1 MANIYSIKSGLASDP
16 TVWSGGAVPVQGD
29 RVLIS
34 AGHTVTVDGTYTWGD
49 DSTATISINGVST
62 TASLWVAGTLR
73 FSRTVNT
80 SLTLR
85 GNIGW
90 GANGAWD
97 QGTKDDPIPANVTSV
112 FSPNGSATLA
122 NLKYN
127 FATPTAAGTTFKV
140 WGATKTV
147 VTSFLD
153 AAAQTDTVIRVADAA
168 GWRVGDWLTF
178 GPASASAAMP
188 TLASARAITDI
199 SPAAT
204 GFLVTLGAALPE
216 ASAAGRRVA
225 NMTRNVR
232 WVPQAACQ
240 LNIAGSLQAAGA
252 FEVGYL
258 EVRNIG
264 TNTSSNLNQATLSL
278 STPSSILVQCEGV
291 SAHNLGSVVGSTQ
304 TIVFGSSFVQGIGI
318 LGWSPTAT
326 KCLST
331 VGPNNSSATV
341 GYMTAASS
349 GAGFTGGE
357 NYVGFAYCA
366 VAAAATALPISNSG
380 IEVLACLGGGL
391 WGTGGVS
398 SVQASV
404 TLKGIKAQGITALLD
419 TGTFTSAH
427 VPKLDISDCDLGAT
441 NGPAAQSS
449 AIKFK
454 SGGIYYNV
462 TLRNCVMPPQFA
474 VARIGSNLE
483 TTYKDTVLSILY
495 RDSDPTKHERY
506 TPAGSMIRDN
516 DMYRRGTSSVRMDC
530 WYSGIT
536 HTYSFT
542 LSLAAGQS
550 ATLVGA
556 MRYNAA
562 YGSAYAPRVTISVPG
577 APDVQAVCPAA
588 TPDTWHPYSLTVSNT
603 KPYRVDV
610 TVTYTAASSANS
622 TGAYCWFDGVPDSP
636 WVETVR
642 HFGYLFDTNVYR
654 TPDPRITMTEA
665 AALALPVAV
674 NHTTQTI
681 TVTGAVTTAQLFQ
694 ACIAD
699 LCQTANLG
707 RAVHITSSDGS
718 DFTTSYSVVGR
729 SNVTGAFTDATGR
742 AVTITAPALIAGSRV
757 QIYDL
762 TSATEIYNGVLAGT
776 GLTLA
781 TTYVSSHIIR
791 LRAEH
796 STKLPLETVGV
807 LTSSGLSFL
816 DVQDEDTVYLQA
828 GIDGS
833 TVTEFATDG
842 TNIEVDINDPDGITT
857 VQRLYAWM
865 QHYQTTEEGI
875 RSVFFGALSAID
887 DVNFVID
894 QALVNMKLDNV
905 SGIPLRVIGGHLARK
920 DGSTVIA
927 ANSGS
932 IQMDPGKAYAI
943 SVSGS
948 GGTATVDNAAI
959 ANAVWASATR
969 TLTSPAAPT
978 AAQNASAVRTE
989 LATELARLD
998 ATVSSRLATASY
1010 TAPSA
1015 APAATDVAAAVR
1027 TNLAA
1032 ELARLDA
1039 AVSSRLA
1046 AASYTAPSTAP
1057 TAAQNAAAVR
1067 AELTPELARLDVAVS
1082 SRLAASSYS
1091 AITVDTSAIA
1101 NAVWSNTTRTL
1112 TVASGLTPA
1121 QEAKIDEIKTKTDN
1135 LPTSPAD
1142 QTTLNQVQT
1151 KIDATL

>member
-1 MANIYSIKSGLASDP
+1 MANIYSIKSGNASDP
-16 TVWSGGAVPVQGD
+16 TVWSGGVVPVSGD

-73 FSRTVNT
+73 FSRTANT

-97 QGTKDDPIPANVTSV
+97 QGTKDDPIPASVTSV
-112 FSPNGSATLA
+112 FSPNDSATPA
-122 NLKYN
+122 GLKYN
-127 FATPTAAGTTFKV
+127 FTTPTAAGTTFKV
-140 WGATKTV
+140 WGAAKTV
-147 VTSFLD
+147 VTSLLD
-153 AAAQTDTVIRVADAA
+153 AAAQTDTVIRVADAS
-168 GWRVGDWLTF
+168 GWQVGDWLTF
-178 GPASASAAMP
+178 GPASAAANMP
-188 TLASARAITDI
+188 TLTSIRAITAI
-199 SPAAT
+199 SPDTT
-204 GFLVTLGAALPE
+204 GVLVTLGAALPE

-232 WVPQAACQ
+232 WMPRSACQ
-240 LNIAGSLQAAGA
+240 LNVAGSLQAAGA

-264 TNTSSNLNQATLSL
+264 TNTTSNLNQATLSL
-278 STPSSILVQCEGV
+278 STPASVLVQCEGV
-291 SAHNLGSVVGSTQ
+291 SAHTLGSVVGSTQ
-304 TIVFGSSFVQGIGI
+304 TAVYNSAFVQGIGI
-318 LGWSPTAT
+318 VGSSPTAT
-326 KCLST
+326 KCLVT
-331 VGPNNSSATV
+331 VGPSNSSATI
-341 GYMTAASS
+341 GYMTNPTV
-349 GAGFTGGE
+349 GPGFTGGD

-366 VAAAATALPISNSG
+366 TASSAAALPVSHSG

-391 WGTGGVS
+391 WGSGGTS
-398 SVQASV
+398 SVQASAL
-404 TLKGIKAQGITALLD
+404 LKGIKAPNITSLFD
-419 TGTFTSAH
+419 VGTFTSGNM
-427 VPKLDISDCDLGAT
+427 PKLDISDCDFGAV
-441 NGPAAQSS
+441 NGPAAQTT
-449 AIKFK
+449 ALKFK
-454 SGGIYYNV
+454 AGGIYYNI
-462 TLRNCVMPPQFA
+462 TFRNCTMPPQMSL
-474 VARIGSNLE
+474 ARAGSNLE
-483 TTYKDTVLSILY
+483 TTYKDTVVSILY

-506 TPAGSMIRDN
+506 TPAGSMTRDN
-516 DMYRRGTSSVRMDC
+516 DVYWRGASSVRMDC

-536 HTYSFT
+536 HSYSFT
-542 LSLAAGQS
+542 FSLAAGQTV
-550 ATLVGA
+550 TLVGA

-562 YGSAYAPRVTISVPG
+562 YGASFAPRVTASVSG
-577 APDVQAVCPAA
+577 QADVQVVAPAGS
-588 TPDTWHPYSLTVSNT
+588 PDAWHPYSLTVSNT
-603 KPYRVDV
+603 KAYRVDV
-610 TVTYTAASSANS
+610 TVTYSAASAANT

-642 HFGYLFDTNVYR
+642 HFGYVFDSNVYR
-654 TPDPRITMTEA
+654 TADPRITMTEA
-665 AALALPVAV
+665 AALALPVTV
-674 NHTTQTI
+674 DHTAQTI

-718 DFTTSYSVVGR
+718 DFTTSYTVVGR

-762 TSATEIYNGVLAGT
+762 TTATEIYNGVLAGT

-927 ANSGS
+927 TNSGS

-959 ANAVWASATR
+959 AAAVWG
-969 TLTSPAAPT
+969 
-978 AAQNASAVRTE
+978 NA
-989 LATELARLD
+989 
-998 ATVSSRLATASY
+998 
-1010 TAPSA
+1010 
-1015 APAATDVAAAVR
+1015 
-1027 TNLAA
+1027 
-1032 ELARLDA
+1032 
-1039 AVSSRLA
+1039 
-1046 AASYTAPSTAP
+1046 
-1057 TAAQNAAAVR
+1057 
-1067 AELTPELARLDVAVS
+1067 
-1082 SRLAASSYS
+1082 
-1091 AITVDTSAIA
+1091 
-1101 NAVWSNTTRTL
+1101 TRTL
-1112 TVASGLTPA
+1112 TVAAGLTSA
-1121 QEAKIDEIKTKTDN
+1121 QEAKIDAIKTKTDN
-1135 LPTSPAD
+1135 LPTTPAD

>member
-16 TVWSGGAVPVQGD
+16 TVWNGGVVPVSGD

-140 WGATKTV
+140 WGAAKTV

-153 AAAQTDTVIRVADAA
+153 AAAQTDTVIRVADAS
-168 GWRVGDWLTF
+168 GWQVGDWLTF
-178 GPASASAAMP
+178 GPASATATMP
-188 TLASARAITDI
+188 TLTSIRAITAI
-199 SPAAT
+199 TPTTT
-204 GFLVTLGAALPE
+204 GVLVTLGAALPE
-216 ASAAGRRVA
+216 GSSVGRRVA

-232 WVPQAACQ
+232 WMPQAACQ
-240 LNIAGSLQAAGA
+240 LNISGSLQAAGA

-278 STPSSILVQCEGV
+278 TAAASILVQCEGV

-304 TIVFGSSFVQGIGI
+304 TIVFGSSFVQGVGI
-318 LGWSPTAT
+318 LGSSPTAT

-331 VGPNNSSATV
+331 IGPNNSSATI
-341 GYMTAASS
+341 GYMAVGS
-349 GAGFTGGE
+349 GFTGGD

-366 VAAAATALPISNSG
+366 TASTSTAFPVSHSG

-391 WGTGGVS
+391 WGSGGTS
-398 SVQASV
+398 SVQASAL
-404 TLKGIKAQGITALLD
+404 LKGIKAPNITSLFDVGA
-419 TGTFTSAH
+419 FTSANM
-427 VPKLDISDCDLGAT
+427 PKLDISDCDFGSV
-441 NGPAAQSS
+441 NGPAAQTT
-449 AIKFK
+449 ALKFK
-454 SGGIYYNV
+454 AGGIYYNV
-462 TLRNCVMPPQFA
+462 TFRNCTMPPQMSL
-474 VARIGSNLE
+474 ARVGSNLE
-483 TTYKDTVLSILY
+483 TTYKDTVVSIMY

-506 TPAGSMIRDN
+506 TPAGSMLRDN
-516 DMYRRGTSSVRMDC
+516 DVYWRGASSVRMDC

-542 LSLAAGQS
+542 FPLAAGQT

-556 MRYNAA
+556 MRYNAT
-562 YGSAYAPRVTISVPG
+562 YGTSFAPRVTASVSG
-577 APDVQAVCPAA
+577 QADVQVVAPAGS
-588 TPDTWHPYSLTVSNT
+588 PDAWHPYSLTVSNT
-603 KPYRVDV
+603 KAYRVDV
-610 TVTYTAASSANS
+610 TVTYSAASAANT

-642 HFGYLFDTNVYR
+642 HFGYVFDNNVYR
-654 TPDPRITMTEA
+654 TADPRITMTEA
-665 AALALPVAV
+665 AALALPVV
-674 NHTTQTI
+674 VDHTAQTI
-681 TVTGAVTTAQLFQ
+681 TVTGAVTTAEVFQ

-894 QALVNMKLDNV
+894 QALVDMKLDNV
-905 SGIPLRVIGGHLARK
+905 SGIPLRVIGGHLTRK

-927 ANSGS
+927 TNSGS

-948 GGTATVDNAAI
+948 GGTTTVDNAAI